1 MITTDQALNIIP
13 EGLRKRL
20 IDEYSNIVKNYLE
33 QRWTP
38 SELSGGRFCEIVYT
52 ILEGFASNSYA
63 SSPIKPSNFVAA
75 CRALES
81 NTSTPR
87 SFQILI
93 PRIMPALYE
102 IRNNRGV
109 GHVGGD
115 VDPNHIDSSAVIN
128 MASWIMAE
136 LIRVFH
142 NLSIEDA
149 QKLADSLVE
158 RKIPL
163 IWQSGDIRRVLR
175 TNLSL
180 RDQILI
186 LLSSLSSPVE
196 TNLLFRW
203 TECSTRAYFNKI
215 LRGLHSSRYV
225 ELASNESTVELL
237 PPGLIYVD
245 QLIIKLT

>member
-1 MITTDQALNIIP
+1 
-13 EGLRKRL
+13 
-20 IDEYSNIVKNYLE
+20 
-33 QRWTP
+33 
-38 SELSGGRFCEIVYT
+38 
-52 ILEGFASNSYA
+52 
-63 SSPIKPSNFVAA
+63 
-75 CRALES
+75 
-81 NTSTPR
+81 
-87 SFQILI
+87 
-93 PRIMPALYE
+93 MPAMIHGEAYKYFKMPVHGTDEHRYNQYL
-102 IRNNRGV
+102 G
-109 GHVGGD
+109 
-115 VDPNHIDSSAVIN
+115 NHINKQNKGQRCQDSERQKTYR
-128 MASWIMAE
+128 AE
-136 LIRVFH
+136 WTFQSKITNPEFA
-142 NLSIEDA
+142 SIEDA